1 MGGNDL
7 LCHRGGRASKSLA
20 MFPAFA
26 FRNWFGKIK
35 GGVAMVL
42 AGMVPMVLS
51 AQETQW
57 LVDEIGPWSENL
69 Y

>member
-1 MGGNDL
+1 
-7 LCHRGGRASKSLA
+7 